1 MMKIKLAKRFTK
13 VFLATG
19 LIVINLSCQS
29 RAEKLYRLGQEKISQ
44 SKYLEAVDALE
55 DSAKLEKNN
64 NKWSKTNLEIAKA
77 LQYQIQ
83 DYSKAILVYRELI
96 LKSDNSLIRLQSQKA
111 VSEIYFNNIQDYEAA
126 LKELQ
131 ILEPLIEKSEAAEET
146 KLKIAQSYKYLNQFK
161 NSLEYI
167 EASLKKN
174 LKTPEAFLKLKAQ
187 VYNSLK
193 RHDEALILYEEISKN
208 YPTYFKKENL
218 VVAQSLVYEEKKD
231 YKAAIEYLNKNKNQ
245 IEDQVFF
252 ELRLKRL
259 FEKQQNMPFSR
270 GIRK

>member
-1 MMKIKLAKRFTK
+1 MMKIKPAKKFISI
-13 VFLATG
+13 FLISG
-19 LIVINLSCQS
+19 LVVINLSCQS
-29 RAEKLYRLGQEKISQ
+29 RAEKLYRLGQEKIVQSQ
-44 SKYLEAVDALE
+44 YLEAVDALE

-64 NKWSKTNLEIAKA
+64 NKWSKTNLEIAKT

-83 DYSKAILVYRELI
+83 DYNKAILVYRELI
-96 LKSDNSLIRLQSQKA
+96 LKSEDSLIRLQSQKA
-111 VSEIYFNNIQDYEAA
+111 VSEIYFDNIQDYEAA

-174 LKTPEAFLKLKAQ
+174 LKNPEAFLKLKAQ

-193 RHDEALILYEEISKN
+193 KYDEALALYEEISKK
-208 YPTYFKKENL
+208 YPLYFKKESL
-218 VVAQSLVYEEKKD
+218 IVALSLVFEEKKD
-231 YKAAIEYLNKNKNQ
+231 YKSAIEYLTKNKSQ
-245 IEDQVFF
+245 IEDQVFL

-259 FEKQQNMPFSR
+259 FEKQKNMPFNH

>member
-1 MMKIKLAKRFTK
+1 MMKIKLAKK
-13 VFLATG
+13 SINIFLVSG

-29 RAEKLYRLGQEKISQ
+29 RAEKLYRLGQEKIAQ

-64 NKWSKTNLEIAKA
+64 NKWSKTNLEISKI

-83 DYSKAILVYRELI
+83 DYGKALMIYRELI
-96 LKSDNSLIRLQSQKA
+96 LKSEDSLIRLQSQKA
-111 VSEIYFNNIQDYEAA
+111 ISEIYFDHMQDYVAA

-131 ILEPLIEKSEAAEET
+131 ILEPLIEKSDAAEDT

-167 EASLKKN
+167 EAALKKN
-174 LKTPEAFLKLKAQ
+174 LKNPEAFLKLKAQ
-187 VYNSLK
+187 VLSSMKKY
-193 RHDEALILYEEISKN
+193 DEASTLYFEIAKKH
-208 YPTYFKKENL
+208 PIYFKKENL
-218 VVAQSLVYEEKKD
+218 FVALSLVYEEKKD
-231 YKAAIEYLNKNKNQ
+231 YKAAIEYLTKNKNE
-245 IEDQVFF
+245 IEDQMFL